1 MPNSDLK
8 KFSFDPQGNPVY
20 ELYSDQQKPPTAAS
34 TTTPQQSIAQRAP
47 EEIGSA
53 LGVQPPVGLQQ
64 PISDK
69 AVDPNSGAS
78 FRAAQGA
85 INFIGGGISK
95 AANAAATPKGQEFL
109 GGLGQALT
117 ATAPQ
122 SWQYQ
127 LGGQVREGAKSQMQN
142 ALYGKVLSGE
152 KLTAEDFAG
161 MPSDVVQNALALD
174 EQMKSG
180 VAARTYQKEIGG
192 AAMPWEVRA
201 ILEMDKLNAPGTTSE
216 DFRDVAIDQNGQF
229 TGDQLHTYRRN
240 AQGGYDYFGPMTKRA
255 EPVGGGGASNLPQH
269 IVGNVENELVKE
281 FQDVAAK
288 AIMATYT
295 EKEQSQAEKYQRAMS
310 TLTDFKTGSIVPERV
325 FNKLPASVRATWM
338 QRKKEY
344 VDEFIRSGNL
354 SAVGLKSFGKPERE
368 Y

>member
-53 LGVQPPVGLQQ
+53 LGVQPPVGIQPQQAPVAESDSGNILQ
-64 PISDK
+64 
-69 AVDPNSGAS
+69 
-78 FRAAQGA
+78 RA
-85 INFIGGGISK
+85 INSIGGGISK

-192 AAMPWEVRA
+192 SAIPWEVRA
-201 ILEMDKLNAPGTTSE
+201 SLEMAKLNAPGTTSE

-240 AQGGYDYFGPMTKRA
+240 AQGGYDYFGPKTRRA
-255 EPVGGGGASNLPQH
+255 EPVGGGGESERRLAQGWWDRAYDRAIEDPRMQAYGEMIIDPNTGKPTIQWKDPIGGQAMLRTIAS
-269 IVGNVENELVKE
+269 
-281 FQDVAAK
+281 D
-288 AIMATYT
+288 
-295 EKEQSQAEKYQRAMS
+295 
-310 TLTDFKTGSIVPERV
+310 
-325 FNKLPASVRATWM
+325 WM
-338 QRKKEY
+338 QKFNTAGEIPDSYLKLIPTD
-344 VDEFIRSGNL
+344 VKPP
-354 SAVGLKSFGKPERE
+354 AVIPR
-368 Y
+368 